1 MAETPSVQ
9 GATKEFVIDVSVKM
23 KDDLR
28 KITDG
33 LNKLDQNMRKMA
45 VSAGINAQSFRQS
58 GIDIQAFGQVVK
70 TNDQIMFEFNKEMA
84 QIGAQAQALP
94 GKITALKTALNQL
107 SAAGKQNTAEFAAY
121 QNQLNRLTG
130 GTSQFGTGIQS
141 LRGQVQNASFQITDF
156 IVSVQGGTK
165 ASVALGQQLPQLL
178 GAFGAWGAALGLV
191 ASLLGPFIARMFEAE
206 KPTKTLAESSEAL
219 SVGFSDV
226 ANAVGKIN
234 MDSLIKSYND
244 ADVSTRRLLK
254 TNLQLQ
260 IILEQSRVARLKEE
274 SVKTATQ
281 TLADTQAN
289 YFDRISLLGNLGLS
303 SAEKTTVQLDKLSK
317 QFNLT
322 TKEAEVYKTVLTR
335 IVGGQKDY
343 NKIAEEFAKSIP
355 AGQLSQGAISL
366 IEQYSKLGTSL
377 NESADSAKK
386 AEEALEKFNTAG
398 DTGII
403 KTKVELEKERAKSVR
418 ATSSAIKEQQ
428 KDLKNLQD
436 EYLNMYEAIRTPEEK
451 RADLL
456 AKIAE
461 FTKAQIGDPEI
472 IKRIYDK
479 AIADTADEITKST
492 VKWKEVLVQS
502 GQESDNVAPKIEFL
516 RTTIANLQA
525 TGKTDT
531 GYFRV
536 LTEELQKLDPMV
548 QIISKEFDNMAEKLK
563 NSKSPAEDFN
573 KAVQEL
579 TATIAIDSPAA
590 LDLYIEKLA
599 KLRDAYD
606 QATKDNNL
614 TKLLN
619 EINNK
624 VGNTLTGAFDS
635 LIDGIGKTKFSITD
649 FATSFLKDIAKMITQ
664 LLIVKPLVEA
674 LGASLKGLNLFG
686 GDSGSGA
693 IGGGNTFAK
702 GGSFNSLGLPQ
713 GVINQP
719 IMFPMKGSGLRAFA
733 KGGAFGT
740 GLAGEA
746 GPEAIV
752 PLRRTRSGDL
762 GVQGSPVNVI
772 INNNASQEVEVTAN
786 SYTGPDMQ
794 TVLEVQIA
802 KKVRT
807 MVSDGSLDSQ
817 FRSSFNLR
825 RSAA

>member
-23 KDDLR
+23 KDDLK

-33 LNKLDQNMRKMA
+33 LNKLDQNMKKLA
-45 VSAGINAQSFRQS
+45 TSAGINSQSFS
-58 GIDIQAFGQVVK
+58 KAGIDIQAFGSVVK
-70 TNDQIMFEFNKEMA
+70 SNDQIMFEFNKEMA

-94 GKITALKTALNQL
+94 GKIAALKTALNQL

-191 ASLLGPFIARMFEAE
+191 ASLLGPFIARMFEAGQGAKDLKDISSSLSTSIGSLGTAFQKVNTDHLVE
-206 KPTKTLAESSEAL
+206 SFNKASAAARDLMRESTRAQLAILKTDITRANSELQASMKKQL
-219 SVGFSDV
+219 ENAKSDLVSGWKDFTFLPQGTDFSEE
-226 ANAVGKIN
+226 AVGLRKFADATGYTVKEAQKVVPILRDLSKGAIN
-234 MDSLIKSYND
+234 SGEAVNQI
-244 ADVSTRRLLK
+244 TR
-254 TNLQLQ
+254 
-260 IILEQSRVARLKEE
+260 
-274 SVKTATQ
+274 SVKVMSPA
-281 TLADTQAN
+281 
-289 YFDRISLLGNLGLS
+289 LG
-303 SAEKTTVQLDKLSK
+303 A
-317 QFNLT
+317 T
-322 TKEAEVYKTVLTR
+322 TKDLLNLSLQQEEVKR
-335 IVGGQKDY
+335 
-343 NKIAEEFAKSIP
+343 
-355 AGQLSQGAISL
+355 
-366 IEQYSKLGTSL
+366 TS
-377 NESADSAKK
+377 
-386 AEEALEKFNTAG
+386 EALEKTFKDMTKAG
-398 DTGII
+398 DTDQI
-403 KTKVELEKERAKSVR
+403 KTEKDIAKERKDAAREAAKAV
-418 ATSSAIKEQQ
+418 KEQQ
-428 KDLKNLQD
+428 KALKELKD
-436 EYLNMYEAIRTPEEK
+436 EYLSMYEAIRTPEEK

-492 VKWKEVLVQS
+492 VKWKEALVQS
-502 GQESDNVAPKIEFL
+502 GQESDNVAPKIEYL

-563 NSKSPAEDFN
+563 TSKSPAEDFN

-579 TATIAIDSPAA
+579 TETIAIDSPAA

-664 LLIVKPLVEA
+664 LLVVKPLVEA
-674 LGASLKGLNLFG
+674 IGNSLNSSGIANAFSSFFG
-686 GDSGSGA
+686 GGTVYA
-693 IGGGNTFAK
+693 AK
-702 GGSFNSLGLPQ
+702 GRSFNSLGLPQ

-719 IMFPMKGSGLRAFA
+719 IMFPLKGAGLRAFA
-733 KGGAFGT
+733 KGGAFGA
-740 GLAGEA
+740 GVAGEA

-752 PLRRTRSGDL
+752 PLRKTRSGDL

>member
-23 KDDLR
+23 KDDLK

-33 LNKLDQNMRKMA
+33 LNKLDRSMA
-45 VSAGINAQSFRQS
+45 ELGRNAGLNAQAFRQS

-226 ANAVGKIN
+226 ANAVGKVN
-234 MDSLIKSYND
+234 MDSLIKSYNE

-343 NKIAEEFAKSIP
+343 NKLAEEFAKSIP

-428 KDLKNLQD
+428 KDLKNLKD

-456 AKIAE
+456 AKIAQ
-461 FTKAQIGDPEI
+461 FNGSDFDPEI
-472 IKRIYDK
+472 VKRIYDK

-492 VKWKEVLVQS
+492 VKWKEALVQS

-548 QIISKEFDNMAEKLK
+548 QTISKEFDNMAEKLK
-563 NSKSPAEDFN
+563 SSASPVEDF
-573 KAVQEL
+573 KRVTEEL
-579 TATIAIDSPAA
+579 TEAYNNGSIG

-599 KLRDAYD
+599 KLKDGMD

-664 LLIVKPLVEA
+664 LLVVKPLVEA

-686 GDSGSGA
+686 GDSGGGA
-693 IGGGNTFAK
+693 IGGGSTFAK

-733 KGGAFGT
+733 QGGTFGA
-740 GLAGEA
+740 GIAGEA

>member
-9 GATKEFVIDVSVKM
+9 GATKEFIIDVSVKM
-23 KDDLR
+23 KDDLK

-33 LNKLDQNMRKMA
+33 LRKLDNQIEKLGLTSVANANGFQK
-45 VSAGINAQSFRQS
+45 AGVKLDDWSK
-58 GIDIQAFGQVVK
+58 VVK
-70 TNDQIMFEFNKEMA
+70 STDQIMFEFNKEMA

-191 ASLLGPFIARMFEAE
+191 ASLLGPFIARMFEAGDGAKDLKDISSSLSTSISSLGTAFNKVNTDQLVE
-206 KPTKTLAESSEAL
+206 SFNKASAAARDLMRESTRAQLAILKTDITRANSELQASMKKQLESAKSDLVSGWKDFTFLPQGTDFSEE
-219 SVGFSDV
+219 
-226 ANAVGKIN
+226 AVGLRKFADATGYTVKEAQKVVPILRDLSKGAIN
-234 MDSLIKSYND
+234 SGEAVNQI
-244 ADVSTRRLLK
+244 TR
-254 TNLQLQ
+254 
-260 IILEQSRVARLKEE
+260 
-274 SVKTATQ
+274 SVKVMSPA
-281 TLADTQAN
+281 
-289 YFDRISLLGNLGLS
+289 LG
-303 SAEKTTVQLDKLSK
+303 A
-317 QFNLT
+317 T
-322 TKEAEVYKTVLTR
+322 TKDLLNLSLQQEEVKRTT
-335 IVGGQKDY
+335 
-343 NKIAEEFAKSIP
+343 
-355 AGQLSQGAISL
+355 
-366 IEQYSKLGTSL
+366 
-377 NESADSAKK
+377 
-386 AEEALEKFNTAG
+386 EALEKTFKDMTKAG
-398 DTGII
+398 STDMIPTDKPKTGGG
-403 KTKVELEKERAKSVR
+403 KGG
-418 ATSSAIKEQQ
+418 IKETS
-428 KDLKNLQD
+428 DLINEQRKALEQLKE

-492 VKWKEVLVQS
+492 VKWKEALVQS

-548 QIISKEFDNMAEKLK
+548 QVMSKEFDNMAEKLK
-563 NSKSPAEDFN
+563 SSKSPVDDFK
-573 KAVQEL
+573 KATDEL
-579 TATIAIDSPAA
+579 TESYNNGSIG
-590 LDLYIEKLA
+590 LDFYIEKLS
-599 KLRDAYD
+599 KLKDGMD

-674 LGASLKGLNLFG
+674 LGNALKGIDLGGMFG
-686 GDSGSGA
+686 G
-693 IGGGNTFAK
+693 GGGVEYAAK
-702 GGSFNSLGLPQ
+702 GKAFNSLGLPQ

-719 IMFPMKGSGLRAFA
+719 IMFPMKGAGLRAFA
-733 KGGAFGT
+733 KGGAFGA
-740 GLAGEA
+740 GVAGEA

>member
-9 GATKEFVIDVSVKM
+9 GATKEFIIDVSVKM
-23 KDDLR
+23 KDDLK

-33 LNKLDQNMRKMA
+33 LKKLDSQIQTLGLSSVA
-45 VSAGINAQSFRQS
+45 NAQSFQKAGVKLDDWS
-58 GIDIQAFGQVVK
+58 KVVK
-70 TNDQIMFEFNKEMA
+70 STDQIMFEFNKEMA
-84 QIGAQAQALP
+84 QIAANSQALP
-94 GKITALKTALNQL
+94 GKITALKTALTQL
-107 SAAGKQNTAEFAAY
+107 ASAGKQNTAEFAAY
-121 QNQLNRLTG
+121 EARLRELG
-130 GTSQFGTGIQS
+130 RSSGFAGTGLQT
-141 LRGQVQNASFQITDF
+141 LRGQVQNVSFQLTDY

-165 ASVALGQQLPQLL
+165 ASVALTQQLPQLL
-178 GAFGAWGAALGLV
+178 GGFGALGAALGLV
-191 ASLLGPFIARMFEAE
+191 SVVAIAAWKAFSDGADDLKNSKTSLDNVTTSLNDVTTRFEKLNLDNIITAFNDADAAARKALISSLNYFEQLAQLSVIGIKQELKKLGSADAVDVSVWD
-206 KPTKTLAESSEAL
+206 KVTSAVKNNGEAL
-219 SVGFSDV
+219 SSAGI
-226 ANAVGKIN
+226 AVEQLSEKYKL
-234 MDSLIKSYND
+234 SAND
-244 ADVSTRRLLK
+244 ARKVLFIQDQVTRNQITAREAQEKLLK
-254 TNLQLQ
+254 SFSGSETNIQFRDL
-260 IILEQSRVARLKEE
+260 INSY
-274 SVKTATQ
+274 TA
-281 TLADTQAN
+281 LADKE
-289 YFDRISLLGNLGLS
+289 DGLTKMME
-303 SAEKTTVQLDKLSK
+303 ARKKLTSEMSK
-317 QFNLT
+317 
-322 TKEAEVYKTVLTR
+322 
-335 IVGGQKDY
+335 
-343 NKIAEEFAKSIP
+343 
-355 AGQLSQGAISL
+355 
-366 IEQYSKLGTSL
+366 
-377 NESADSAKK
+377 
-386 AEEALEKFNTAG
+386 AG
-398 DTGII
+398 DTGHI
-403 KTKVELEKERAKSVR
+403 TTEKEAAKAAKDAAR
-418 ATSSAIKEQQ
+418 DAAKAAKEQQ
-428 KDLKNLQD
+428 KAIKELKD

-492 VKWKEVLVQS
+492 VKWKEALVQS
-502 GQESDNVAPKIEFL
+502 GQESDNVAPKIEYL

-548 QIISKEFDNMAEKLK
+548 QVISKEFDNMAEKLK
-563 NSKSPAEDFN
+563 TSKSPAEDFN

-649 FATSFLKDIAKMITQ
+649 FATSFLKDIAKMVTQ
-664 LLIVKPLVEA
+664 LLVVKPLVEA
-674 LGASLKGLNLFG
+674 LGNALKGIDLGGMFG
-686 GDSGSGA
+686 G
-693 IGGGNTFAK
+693 GGGSTVYAAK
-702 GGSFNSLGLPQ
+702 GRSFDSLGLPQ

-719 IMFPMKGSGLRAFA
+719 IMFPMKGAGLRAFA
-733 KGGAFGT
+733 QGGTFGA
-740 GLAGEA
+740 GIAGEA

>member
-9 GATKEFVIDVSVKM
+9 GTTKEFVIDVSVKM
-23 KDDLR
+23 KDDLK

-33 LNKLDQNMRKMA
+33 LKKLDNQIQTLGLSSVA
-45 VSAGINAQSFRQS
+45 NAQSFQKAGVKLDDWS
-58 GIDIQAFGQVVK
+58 KVVK
-70 TNDQIMFEFNKEMA
+70 STDQIMFEFNKEIA
-84 QIGAQAQALP
+84 QIAVQAQALP
-94 GKITALKTALNQL
+94 NKINTLKTALNQL

-121 QNQLNRLTG
+121 EARLRELSRSSG
-130 GTSQFGTGIQS
+130 FAGTGLQT
-141 LRGQVQNASFQITDF
+141 LRGQVQNVSFQLTDY

-165 ASVALGQQLPQLL
+165 ASVALTQQLPQLL
-178 GAFGAWGAALGLV
+178 GGFGALGAALGLV
-191 ASLLGPFIARMFEAE
+191 SVVAIAAWKAFSDGADELKNSKTSLDNVTTSLNDVTTRFEKLNLDNIITAFNDADAAARKALISSLNYFEQLAQLSVIGIKQELKKLGSADAIDVSVWDKVTSAV
-206 KPTKTLAESSEAL
+206 KNNGEAL
-219 SVGFSDV
+219 SSAGI
-226 ANAVGKIN
+226 AVEQLAEKYKL
-234 MDSLIKSYND
+234 SAND
-244 ADVSTRRLLK
+244 ARKVLFIQDQVARNQITAREAQEKLLK
-254 TNLQLQ
+254 SFSGSETNTQFRDL
-260 IILEQSRVARLKEE
+260 INTY
-274 SVKTATQ
+274 SV
-281 TLADTQAN
+281 LADKE
-289 YFDRISLLGNLGLS
+289 DGLTKMME
-303 SAEKTTVQLDKLSK
+303 ARKKLTSEM
-317 QFNLT
+317 
-322 TKEAEVYKTVLTR
+322 TK
-335 IVGGQKDY
+335 
-343 NKIAEEFAKSIP
+343 
-355 AGQLSQGAISL
+355 
-366 IEQYSKLGTSL
+366 
-377 NESADSAKK
+377 
-386 AEEALEKFNTAG
+386 AG
-398 DTGII
+398 DTGDI
-403 KTKVELEKERAKSVR
+403 KTQKQLEEERKKAAREAADALKKQQQALKQLKE
-418 ATSSAIKEQQ
+418 
-428 KDLKNLQD
+428 

-461 FTKAQIGDPEI
+461 FTAAKFDPEI
-472 IKRIYDK
+472 VKRIYDK

-492 VKWKEVLVQS
+492 VKWKEALVQS
-502 GQESDNVAPKIEFL
+502 GQESDNVAPKIEYL

-548 QIISKEFDNMAEKLK
+548 QTISKEFDNIAEKLK
-563 NSKSPAEDFN
+563 SSASPIEDFK
-573 KAVQEL
+573 KATDEL
-579 TATIAIDSPAA
+579 TASYNNGNIG

-599 KLRDAYD
+599 KLKDGMD

-635 LIDGIGKTKFSITD
+635 LIDGIGKTKFSISD

-674 LGASLKGLNLFG
+674 LGNALKGFG
-686 GDSGSGA
+686 VDQFGA
-693 IGGGNTFAK
+693 NSNGRIIPSAKGNT
-702 GGSFNSLGLPQ
+702 FNSLGLPQ

-719 IMFPMKGSGLRAFA
+719 IMFPMKGAGFRAFA
-733 KGGAFGT
+733 KGGTFGT

-786 SYTGPDMQ
+786 SYNGPDMQ
-794 TVLEVQIA
+794 TMLEVQIS

>member
-1 MAETPSVQ
+1 MADNSISVQ

-23 KDDLR
+23 KDDLK

-33 LNKLDQNMRKMA
+33 IKKLDSQIEKLGLNTVA
-45 VSAGINAQSFRQS
+45 NAQGFQKAGVKLDDWSK
-58 GIDIQAFGQVVK
+58 VVK
-70 TNDQIMFEFNKEMA
+70 STDQIMFEFNREMA

-94 GKITALKTALNQL
+94 NKINSLKTALSQL
-107 SAAGKQNTAEFAAY
+107 ATAGKQNTAEFAAY

-191 ASLLGPFIARMFEAE
+191 ASLLGPFIARMFEAATPAKKLGE
-206 KPTKTLAESSEAL
+206 IASDLSTNINSLGTAFNKVNTDQLVESFNKASAAARNLMRESTQAQLAILKTDIVRANSELQSAMKKQLENAKSDLLSGWKDFTFLPQGTDFSADAIGLRKFADATGYTVKEAQKVVPILKNLSNGAINSSEAVNQITR
-219 SVGFSDV
+219 SVQVMSP
-226 ANAVGKIN
+226 A
-234 MDSLIKSYND
+234 
-244 ADVSTRRLLK
+244 
-254 TNLQLQ
+254 
-260 IILEQSRVARLKEE
+260 
-274 SVKTATQ
+274 
-281 TLADTQAN
+281 
-289 YFDRISLLGNLGLS
+289 LG
-303 SAEKTTVQLDKLSK
+303 A
-317 QFNLT
+317 T
-322 TKEAEVYKTVLTR
+322 TKELLNLSL
-335 IVGGQKDY
+335 QQ
-343 NKIAEEFAKSIP
+343 EEAKR
-355 AGQLSQGAISL
+355 
-366 IEQYSKLGTSL
+366 T
-377 NESADSAKK
+377 AD
-386 AEEALEKFNTAG
+386 ALEKTFKDMGKAG
-398 DTGII
+398 PVDLIPTG
-403 KTKVELEKERAKSVR
+403 KSTGGGGASAVKETSKLVSEQTKAVEKLR
-418 ATSSAIKEQQ
+418 
-428 KDLKNLQD
+428 D
-436 EYLNMYEAIRTPEEK
+436 EYLSMYEAIRTPEEK
-451 RADLL
+451 RAELL
-456 AKIAE
+456 AKISE
-461 FTKAQIGDPEI
+461 FTKADIGNPEI

-492 VKWKEVLVQS
+492 IKWKEALVTS
-502 GQESDNVAPKIEFL
+502 GQEIDNTAPKIEFL

-525 TGKTDT
+525 TGQTDT

-536 LTEELQKLDPMV
+536 LTEELQKLDPMI
-548 QIISKEFDNMAEKLK
+548 QTISKEFDNMAEKLK
-563 NSKSPAEDFN
+563 SSTSPAEDFN

-579 TATIAIDSPAA
+579 TDTITIDSVAS
-590 LDLYIEKLA
+590 LNLYIEKLA

-606 QATKDNNL
+606 QATKDNTML
-614 TKLLN
+614 KLLN
-619 EINNK
+619 DINNK

-674 LGASLKGLNLFG
+674 LGNSLKGFG
-686 GDSGSGA
+686 VDQFGA
-693 IGGGNTFAK
+693 NSNGRIMPSAKGNT
-702 GGSFNSLGLPQ
+702 FNSLGLPQ

-719 IMFPMKGSGLRAFA
+719 IMFPMKGAGLRAFA
-733 KGGAFGT
+733 KGGAFGA
-740 GLAGEA
+740 GVAGEA

-772 INNNASQEVEVTAN
+772 INNNASQDVEVTAN

-802 KKVRT
+802 RKVRT